1 VERKKMTGYLPFTAM
16 RSKLIPGGKP
26 SGIQQ

>member
-1 VERKKMTGYLPFTAM
+1 MTGYLPFTAM